1 MELGWFFMHFAS
13 LSKLLFEK
21 MFNCLFWLSLT
32 LVCFDLLLYAIS
44 FAGSSF
50 NLYYDSSFNCPCHLT
65 TLLPENKVLSAPKS
79 LCTGLCVCRLIIST
93 LSIKFFTSLQDH
105 LISLLLPF
113 VKFTVLFHL
122 VLTNFDLFCFRRYD
136 STCLRNSATLFSF
149 FLL

>member
-1 MELGWFFMHFAS
+1 MQSALQ
-13 LSKLLFEK
+13 
-21 MFNCLFWLSLT
+21 
-32 LVCFDLLLYAIS
+32 DLPS
-44 FAGSSF
+44 TSSTF
-50 NLYYDSSFNCPCHLT
+50 LIQYYDSSFNCPCHLT

-122 VLTNFDLFCFRRYD
+122 VFTNFDLFCFRRYD